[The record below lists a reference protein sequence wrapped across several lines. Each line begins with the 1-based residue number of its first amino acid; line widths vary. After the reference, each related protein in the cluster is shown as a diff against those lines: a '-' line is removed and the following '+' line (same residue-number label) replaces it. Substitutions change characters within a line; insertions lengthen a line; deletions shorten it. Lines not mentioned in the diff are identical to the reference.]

1 MNNDSKYLCT
11 FFAFI
16 YLHYTFVTFFS
27 ETAFQDGVITLYL
40 LFHKMITGE
49 GLSIH
54 GSSYYS
60 IFELDK
66 ELCRPDEFGNIDEI
80 ISTLIHQGKSSKI
93 CL

>member
-1 MNNDSKYLCT
+1 M
-11 FFAFI
+11 
-16 YLHYTFVTFFS
+16 
-27 ETAFQDGVITLYL
+27 
-40 LFHKMITGE
+40 FHKMITGE

>member
-1 MNNDSKYLCT
+1 MYVH
-11 FFAFI
+11 F
-16 YLHYTFVTFFS
+16 LHLSFFS

-54 GSSYYS
+54 GSSHYS

-80 ISTLIHQGKSSKI
+80 ISTLIHQGKSLKI